1 MPIAHPPTYTLLHIS
16 KNTMIIKVCGM
27 RDGGNI
33 KAAIEAGADWIGM
46 IFWPKS
52 PRYVQMQ
59 PSLTGTLPDTAI
71 ESNVL
76 QDGNDA
82 PGSRKTKFVG
92 VFVND
97 SAQNIITRIV
107 NFNLDL
113 VQLHGDESATFIRNV
128 RATLAGDISPSI
140 KFIKAIS
147 VSSATDLDKCA
158 QYEGVVDYLLFD
170 TKCADRG
177 GSGKHFDWSL
187 LENYHGSTPFLLSGG
202 IDIDDADTLKSL
214 NLPMMAGIDINSRF
228 ETEPGVKDISKIKT
242 FINKLR

>member
-1 MPIAHPPTYTLLHIS
+1 MPIAHPPAYTLLHIS

-33 KAAIEAGADWIGM
+33 KAAIKVGADWIGM

-52 PRYVQMQ
+52 PRYVQML
-59 PSLTGTLPDTAI
+59 PSLTGTLPDSARADNMPQ
-71 ESNVL
+71 EGDEA
-76 QDGNDA
+76 DGT
-82 PGSRKTKFVG
+82 RKTKFVG

-97 SAQNIITRIV
+97 SAQNIITRVV
-107 NFNLDL
+107 NFKLDL
-113 VQLHGDESATFIRNV
+113 VQLHGDESPTFIRNV
-128 RATLAGDISPSI
+128 RATLAKDICPNI

-187 LENYHGSTPFLLSGG
+187 LEGYHGNTPFLLSGG
-202 IDIDDADTLKSL
+202 IGIDDAEELKRL
-214 NLPMMAGIDINSRF
+214 NLPMMTGIDINSRF
-228 ETEPGVKDISKIKT
+228 ETEPGIKDTDKIKT

>member
-1 MPIAHPPTYTLLHIS
+1 
-16 KNTMIIKVCGM
+16 MIIKVCGM

-33 KAAIEAGADWIGM
+33 RAAIEAGADWIGM

-71 ESNVL
+71 ESNVP

-82 PGSRKTKFVG
+82 LGSRKTKFVG

-158 QYEGVVDYLLFD
+158 LYEGVVDYLLFD
-170 TKCADRG
+170 TKCAGRG

-187 LENYHGSTPFLLSGG
+187 LENYHGSMPFLLSGG